1 MSSYYYV
8 LILLYMCP
16 HTTIYVLICVLILL
30 YVSSYYYIRVRSLLH
45 NMLLA
50 LQPAGKEDKTK
61 KVPSQQG
68 VATADREVDWM
79 TFVERFRLA
88 TPHEE
93 LVLRELQVS

>member
-1 MSSYYYV
+1 
-8 LILLYMCP
+8 
-16 HTTIYVLICVLILL
+16 
-30 YVSSYYYIRVRSLLH
+30 
-45 NMLLA
+45 MLLA